1 MKSFELKGTSRAIA
15 ERSCDQTRA
24 LKALRRQNNVP
35 CVIYGGEKNINFSV
49 AFEDVRKLIYTPHIY
64 VVDLFVDGE
73 KHNAILKDIQFHPV
87 KDTILHI
94 DFLEINEEKPIVM
107 EVPLKLVGLAEGVK
121 SGGKLQQSMRKLKV
135 KALYNV
141 IPERLDIDITD
152 LKLGKSKKVADLSF
166 EGLELINPK
175 SAVICSVNATRQT
188 AAAAAAEAAK

>member
-1 MKSFELKGTSRAIA
+1 MRCASL
-15 ERSCDQTRA
+15 
-24 LKALRRQNNVP
+24 
-35 CVIYGGEKNINFSV
+35 
-49 AFEDVRKLIYTPHIY
+49 
-64 VVDLFVDGE
+64 LFIDGE

-87 KDTILHI
+87 KYTILHI

-152 LKLGKSKKVADLSF
+152 LKLGKSKKIADLNF

-175 SAVICSVNATRQT
+175 SAVICSVAATRQT
-188 AAAAAAEAAK
+188 ATAAAEAAK

>member
-1 MKSFELKGTSRAIA
+1 MKSFELKGASRTIA
-15 ERSCDQTRA
+15 ERSCDQARA

-49 AFEDVRKLIYTPHIY
+49 AFEDVRKLVYTPHIY
-64 VVDLFVDGE
+64 VVDLFIDGE

-152 LKLGKSKKVADLSF
+152 LKLGKSKKVADLNF

-188 AAAAAAEAAK
+188 ATAAAAEAAK